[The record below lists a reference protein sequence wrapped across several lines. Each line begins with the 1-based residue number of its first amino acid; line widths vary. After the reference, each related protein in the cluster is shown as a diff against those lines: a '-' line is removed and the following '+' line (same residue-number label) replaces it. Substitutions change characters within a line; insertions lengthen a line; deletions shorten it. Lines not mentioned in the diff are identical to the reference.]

1 MTVLFQHEADPH
13 PDSRATVLKY
23 LGVKSFLTEEN
34 PVMTSLLNPIP
45 DAFGRKNHLRERQL
59 NPDIVS
65 FTFHNMLI

>member
-1 MTVLFQHEADPH
+1 MFQREADPH

-23 LGVKSFLTEEN
+23 LGIKSFLIKEI

-45 DAFGRKNHLRERQL
+45 DAFRRKNHLRKRQL
-59 NPDIVS
+59 KPDMAS